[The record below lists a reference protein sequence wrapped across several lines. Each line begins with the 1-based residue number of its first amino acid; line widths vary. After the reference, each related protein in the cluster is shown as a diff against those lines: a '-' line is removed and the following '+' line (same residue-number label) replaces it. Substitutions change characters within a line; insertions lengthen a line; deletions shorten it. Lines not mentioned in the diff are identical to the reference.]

1 MSWCDVGSPVVFRH
15 LSSLRVVSK
24 QPKLVVVGGGNMG
37 SALVHG
43 LLRGGYSTSNL
54 SIVDVNAAVRS
65 ELVHTFPDV
74 LIAEAMPA
82 CDEAVIAVKPQDVSS
97 ACASAVAAGAQRV
110 VSIAAG
116 VSLVSLQRA
125 CGEGVRVVRAM
136 PNTPALVGLA
146 ATAMAASATCTAQDR
161 AWARALLETVGIVI
175 EVDETML
182 DAFTGLVGSGPAY
195 VFYVAEALQAA
206 GIAAG
211 FDNETSATLVA
222 QLLTGA
228 ASLLQREPLRARELR
243 ERVTSPQG
251 TTAAGIAKLGELR
264 VADAIVAAVQAA
276 TQRSKE
282 LGAK

>member
-1 MSWCDVGSPVVFRH
+1 
-15 LSSLRVVSK
+15 
-24 QPKLVVVGGGNMG
+24 MG

-43 LLRGGYSTSNL
+43 LLRGGHSAS
-54 SIVDVNAAVRS
+54 SITVVEVSATVRS
-65 ELVHTFPDV
+65 ELNRLFPDV
-74 LIAEAMPA
+74 DSAESIPA
-82 CDEAVIAVKPQDVSS
+82 CDEVIIAVKPQDVSS
-97 ACASAVAAGAQRV
+97 VCAIAVAAGAQRV

-116 VSLVSLQRA
+116 VSLESLQKA

-146 ATAMAASATCTAQDR
+146 ATAMTASSMCTPQDR

-175 EVDETML
+175 EVDEAML

-206 GIAAG
+206 GVAAG
-211 FDNETSATLVA
+211 FDNQTSATLVA

-228 ASLLQREPLRARELR
+228 ASLLQREPLHARELR

-282 LGAK
+282 LGAQ

>member
-1 MSWCDVGSPVVFRH
+1 MG
-15 LSSLRVVSK
+15 K
-24 QPKLVVVGGGNMG
+24 QPKLAVVGGGNMG

-43 LLRGGYSTSNL
+43 LLRGGHSASSLTVVEVSAATRDELARVFPNVGITGSL
-54 SIVDVNAAVRS
+54 SS
-65 ELVHTFPDV
+65 
-74 LIAEAMPA
+74 
-82 CDEAVIAVKPQDVSS
+82 CDEAIIAVKPQDVAS
-97 ACASAVAAGAQRV
+97 ACAIAVAAGAQRV

-116 VSLVSLQRA
+116 VSLDSLHKA
-125 CGEGVRVVRAM
+125 CGDGVRVIRAM

-146 ATAMAASATCTAQDR
+146 ATAMTASSMCTSQDR

-175 EVDETML
+175 EVDEAML

-206 GIAAG
+206 GVAAG
-211 FDNETSATLVA
+211 FDHQTSATLVA
-222 QLLTGA
+222 QLFTGA
-228 ASLLQREPLRARELR
+228 ASLLQREPLHARELR

-251 TTAAGIAKLGELR
+251 TTAAGISKLNEQR

-282 LGAK
+282 LGAR